1 MQFVNP
7 LFLLGLLAISIPV
20 IIHLFNF
27 RKFRKVY
34 FTNVKF
40 IEELR
45 QQTQKHSQLKHLL
58 VLLMRILAFVSLVL
72 AFAQPYIPLNKNA
85 NKKEAQNTV
94 SVFIDNSFSMEAA
107 SSDGTLLD
115 LARQKAGEI
124 TAAYKSSDRFQLLTG
139 DFEGKHQRFVSREEF
154 VEMLDEVEI
163 SPVTRPLSEVVKR
176 QSDLF
181 TEQAQTN
188 HTAFLVYDFQKGI
201 TDFGNMSAD
210 SSVQVVAIPLEASGR
225 NNLYIDTIWFD

>member
-58 VLLMRILAFVSLVL
+58 VLLMRILAIVSLVL

-85 NKKEAQNTV
+85 NKKEA
-94 SVFIDNSFSMEAA
+94 SF
-107 SSDGTLLD
+107 T
-115 LARQKAGEI
+115 I
-124 TAAYKSSDRFQLLTG
+124 
-139 DFEGKHQRFVSREEF
+139 EE
-154 VEMLDEVEI
+154 M
-163 SPVTRPLSEVVKR
+163 SNQPVP
-176 QSDLF
+176 
-181 TEQAQTN
+181 QAKKI
-188 HTAFLVYDFQKGI
+188 FY
-201 TDFGNMSAD
+201 
-210 SSVQVVAIPLEASGR
+210 
-225 NNLYIDTIWFD
+225 